1 MILDDRNGNQR
12 SRAII
17 RRLKARE
24 SDFQPPTLKS
34 DRSVSLWVLNK
45 VLVTRFLGCLCHHV
59 YCRIFIIAKRCSFKS
74 LCALVIL
81 ISLRYTHYD
90 FVSFLFANDVPL
102 LRGIFSVFEVIH
114 YSLILKWE
122 AGMSERISSLGHS
135 KGSSLNLNVLWYCKF
150 HFAAIENSTN

>member
-12 SRAII
+12 SWAII

-24 SDFQPPTLKS
+24 SDSQPPKLKS

-74 LCALVIL
+74 LCALVFFNIATVHSVL
-81 ISLRYTHYD
+81 FPFYLQLM
-90 FVSFLFANDVPL
+90 FLCWEVFL
-102 LRGIFSVFEVIH
+102 SVFEVIH

>member
-34 DRSVSLWVLNK
+34 DRSLSLWVLNK

-74 LCALVIL
+74 LCALVFFNIATVHSVL
-81 ISLRYTHYD
+81 FPFYLQLM
-90 FVSFLFANDVPL
+90 FL
-102 LRGIFSVFEVIH
+102 
-114 YSLILKWE
+114 
-122 AGMSERISSLGHS
+122 
-135 KGSSLNLNVLWYCKF
+135 C
-150 HFAAIENSTN
+150 

>member
-12 SRAII
+12 SWAII
-17 RRLKARE
+17 RRLKTRE
-24 SDFQPPTLKS
+24 SDFQPPKLKN

-74 LCALVIL
+74 LYALVFFNIATVHSVL
-81 ISLRYTHYD
+81 FPFYLQLM
-90 FVSFLFANDVPL
+90 FLCWEAFL
-102 LRGIFSVFEVIH
+102 SVFEVIH

-135 KGSSLNLNVLWYCKF
+135 KGSSLNQNVLWYCKF

>member
-12 SRAII
+12 SWAII

-81 ISLRYTHYD
+81 ISLRYTQ
-90 FVSFLFANDVPL
+90 FCFLFICKWCSFVE
-102 LRGIFSVFEVIH
+102 RHFFSVFEVIH